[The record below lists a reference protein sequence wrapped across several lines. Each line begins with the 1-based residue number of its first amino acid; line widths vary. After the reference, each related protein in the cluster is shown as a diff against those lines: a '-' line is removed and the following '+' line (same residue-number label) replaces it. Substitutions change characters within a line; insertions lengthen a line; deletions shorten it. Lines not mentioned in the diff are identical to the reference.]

1 MLLNNQNL
9 MVLYMFINYALFT
22 GIILQFAAHE
32 YQPFTHKDGQQH
44 ICLILKGRNQM
55 FTDSVETPK
64 NNNCGKTMKVLLTK
78 H

>member
-1 MLLNNQNL
+1 
-9 MVLYMFINYALFT
+9 MFRNYALFT

-44 ICLILKGRNQM
+44 MFNFKGEESDVHRLYA
-55 FTDSVETPK
+55 VETPK